1 MDSDEVLR
9 LKQING
15 LQELFATVNFPAPG
29 RLNNYSWRRRSLLPA
44 TSIPSWQNRDESVY
58 GGGIGAKHRQRNR
71 RYTVLP
77 RQHWQNSTS
86 SSEETAL

>member
-1 MDSDEVLR
+1 MLR

-15 LQELFATVNFPAPG
+15 LQELFADRQYSVPG
-29 RLNNYSWRRRSLLPA
+29 LSNNYSWRRRSA
-44 TSIPSWQNRDESVY
+44 AASNSIPSWQNRDESVY
-58 GGGIGAKHRQRNR
+58 GGRDRRKYRQRDR

-77 RQHWQNSTS
+77 RQPLAKLTS